1 MARRKNMSLDE
12 KIEVTNELI
21 NTLETKLKDAKKTLS
36 ELQAEKENEEL
47 KQLRDVIQSSGKTV
61 DEAIE
66 LIQLN

>member
-21 NTLETKLKDAKKTLS
+21 DTLETKLKDAKKTLS
-36 ELQAEKENEEL
+36 ELQVEKENEEL

>member
-21 NTLETKLKDAKKTLS
+21 DALETKLKDAKKTLS
-36 ELQAEKENEEL
+36 ELQVEKENEEL